1 MYHPKSS
8 LFCWLLYLECWP
20 AWASKTQ
27 SPLSSQAW
35 QFTKQRSQ
43 FNPYLNNL
51 DLKLKANFPAWY
63 SLPSIV
69 DDTWKEE
76 TRNKGKLFLTIDA
89 GYANKRKKYRAKKKK
104 KTAARK
110 NEHLGGRG
118 GGNEYIHNFQTIF
131 FHLKAVTY
139 KFSVLHYGCYFRVP
153 PSQQAAVVDIG

>member
-1 MYHPKSS
+1 MYHSKSS

-20 AWASKTQ
+20 AWASKKQ
-27 SPLSSQAW
+27 SPLSNEAW

-43 FNPYLNNL
+43 FNSYLNNL

-76 TRNKGKLFLTIDA
+76 TRNK
-89 GYANKRKKYRAKKKK
+89 RKVVPNDSRRLRKQTQKIPREKKE
-104 KTAARK
+104 TVARK